1 MSADVKHV
9 VSLTTYEPVY
19 GSIFWFQKTNIIRD
33 YLEDI
38 NEIPAPRMF
47 WPHEI
52 WGKFGTK
59 LEVRFFTW
67 LYNLNVNDVTFLKR
81 DKGRGIEYL

>member
-1 MSADVKHV
+1 MYYLF
-9 VSLTTYEPVY
+9 LTTSSTLTEDIP
-19 GSIFWFQKTNIIRD
+19 FFLLQKTNIIRD

-59 LEVRFFTW
+59 LEVRN
-67 LYNLNVNDVTFLKR
+67 YS
-81 DKGRGIEYL
+81 